1 MKKLHVIAAMFILA
15 ATSLGAD
22 VVEST
27 ATGNVQ
33 ALAGKWKPVKSSHL
47 LLDSKLVASGETGF
61 EIAIDKQL
69 GDSHRK
75 TSAKYYEQ
83 YSAFLK
89 NNGHTAVASGYIKF
103 DYGGEGDLV
112 ISTKNGSLYLW
123 YGIVTGGNP
132 RIFIGRGSDEDSA
145 ITVAVEWASWCSDSP
160 VDLDR
165 DFATVIYERADRVTP
180 RPRRAEKPAN
190 QRMHRSGSGQRNSKS
205 TSTPAAP

>member
-1 MKKLHVIAAMFILA
+1 MKKLHVIAMMLISA

-33 ALAGKWKPVKSSHL
+33 ALSGKWTPVKSSHH
-47 LLDSKLVASGETGF
+47 LLDSKLVSSGKTGI
-61 EIAIDKQL
+61 ELAIDKKL
-69 GDSHRK
+69 GESHRK
-75 TSAKYYEQ
+75 TSDTYYEQ

-103 DYGGEGDLV
+103 DYGGEGELV
-112 ISTKNGSLYLW
+112 ISTKSGSLYLW

-132 RIFIGRGSDEDSA
+132 RIFIGRGSDEASA
-145 ITVAVEWASWCSDSP
+145 STMAVEWASWCSDSP
-160 VDLDR
+160 VDLNS
-165 DFATVIYERADRVTP
+165 DFATVIYERVENKTAPGRV
-180 RPRRAEKPAN
+180 AETAN
-190 QRMHRSGSGQRNSKS
+190 HRLHGSGGGKRVLKS